1 MVKLADV
8 AGAEAAFARH
18 EHAELRTGLEH
29 LRRAARTIDH
39 APIDDVKA
47 RLRPVCEWLSYELM
61 PHVAWEGAVIFPE
74 VEEISATAWPTR
86 LMRFDHIQIN
96 RAVIALERAVDR
108 IVHDVTTADERRD
121 TYDGLISLATLIE
134 SHLDREETFLIPLI
148 DDGARRA

>member
-1 MVKLADV
+1 
-8 AGAEAAFARH
+8 
-18 EHAELRTGLEH
+18 
-29 LRRAARTIDH
+29 
-39 APIDDVKA
+39 
-47 RLRPVCEWLSYELM
+47 
-61 PHVAWEGAVIFPE
+61 
-74 VEEISATAWPTR
+74 
-86 LMRFDHIQIN
+86 MRFDHIQIN